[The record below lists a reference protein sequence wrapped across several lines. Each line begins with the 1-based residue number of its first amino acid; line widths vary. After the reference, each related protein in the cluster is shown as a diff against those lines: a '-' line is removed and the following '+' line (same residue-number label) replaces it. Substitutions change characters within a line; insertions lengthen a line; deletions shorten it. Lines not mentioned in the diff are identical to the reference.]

1 MRPQNKLNKG
11 DFYMAYGIKN
21 VVKIDPLA
29 YNIGLIGE
37 SGIGKTTIIKEMC
50 EKLTGSNDGYLFL
63 ECGKEDGADA
73 IQGINYINCRE
84 WSADYDEIE
93 NSIGFEDVVDDIID
107 NKTTEYPLLRTVVID
122 TYDQLIDIAKA
133 EVIEMHNREN
143 PDKPVKSIKAAFG
156 GYMAG
161 EDKAVDMVLEKLW
174 NLKRVGVSFIII
186 GHVKRRDQEDM
197 FTDQKYRSL
206 TTNMSIRDFNAI
218 KTKLHFLGVAS
229 IDREIVQQK
238 TGKKDNKGN
247 EKMKGVVAKE
257 SRKITFRDD
266 SYCIDSKSH
275 FADIVPEIEFT
286 PDALIK
292 AITDAIKAEQSKS
305 GKTFEQS
312 KAEQE
317 LETAKKLKEVAKA
330 EQVKK
335 ETKKLEDVVT
345 QITDYI
351 KNNKSD
357 MDKIK
362 PIIAKTKELGY
373 ENPTTISKVED
384 AEIVLE
390 LIS

>member
-174 NLKRVGVSFIII
+174 NLK
-186 GHVKRRDQEDM
+186 HVTM
-197 FTDQKYRSL
+197 AL
-206 TTNMSIRDFNAI
+206 TTSNFILSILFVI
-218 KTKLHFLGVAS
+218 KTTS
-229 IDREIVQQK
+229 
-238 TGKKDNKGN
+238 
-247 EKMKGVVAKE
+247 
-257 SRKITFRDD
+257 TFY
-266 SYCIDSKSH
+266 S
-275 FADIVPEIEFT
+275 
-286 PDALIK
+286 
-292 AITDAIKAEQSKS
+292 
-305 GKTFEQS
+305 
-312 KAEQE
+312 
-317 LETAKKLKEVAKA
+317 
-330 EQVKK
+330 
-335 ETKKLEDVVT
+335 
-345 QITDYI
+345 
-351 KNNKSD
+351 
-357 MDKIK
+357 
-362 PIIAKTKELGY
+362 
-373 ENPTTISKVED
+373 
-384 AEIVLE
+384 
-390 LIS
+390 

>member
-266 SYCIDSKSH
+266 SYCIDSKSR

-305 GKTFEQS
+305 GKTFEQLLAY
-312 KAEQE
+312 K
-317 LETAKKLKEVAKA
+317 VALDDAYDQKKA